1 MSQDLAQYADIIEQL
16 KPVVNEPEFN
26 QVLLQVASDIPKEK
40 RFLIK
45 MEVKRLAK
53 PCMRTIDLRG
63 HVDGKCKK
71 YPHEGRNHYMDDI
84 AVDKFEEQLRIF
96 GRYTYGVYEAVQSTE
111 NNFRLMQER
120 EVAQERV
127 EKARPDLKKRS
138 AVLEQFK
145 VPTVNLL
152 DYRQRNTERMNFAVA
167 VEIFNKYNESMRGL
181 SVDISL
187 EGLQVKLSKET
198 IFEKGELLF
207 IYFRGLESEFTMDK
221 KNGIAYKLVKIST
234 KNDVNYL
241 ALQRDSDHPNKSFDQ
256 FLESFI
262 HGNKRRYKV
271 NMNNTIEAITSKT
284 SEQYFSPR
292 SPTLPIYIDVVNQTL
307 VPRFA
312 MMNEVNR
319 ETLQYWQDEEDN
331 CRLNFLLTQERL
343 KRLLHKSE
351 EVRECFVYSFTHLQ
365 NSKVYFYSASFEE
378 LMQKDLLKQVFLG
391 FGSKKA
397 SWRVYKIALT
407 TMVPEQA
414 HIPLSIPDSVGS
426 KVKKLNTPL
435 SARLMSKLKN
445 LRYLAH
451 ITDVTSITGQ
461 ETYNDFTFNRDN
473 LSHLRNFGHPR
484 NRPPADI
491 QVVRFKNEELRIE
504 SRYRLRTHIEAR
516 FSGDDTVHK
525 GVSED
530 ISVHGLGLRVE
541 LTKEYVGS
549 LEGRVEVAFPRLQAI
564 TTSFDVMQLQYEI
577 IYHNVDKNILHLKA
591 APGDEGKT
599 ARSFFEE
606 LIKKNKA
613 NLHAESDEEEI
624 PGMGQALRCIN
635 ARNATSLSFL
645 MSKEGV
651 RYTPQAGIIGKQDER
666 VTLLTTQY
674 AERGN
679 VNLEFLF
686 RDRKQD
692 SPFVQSGVK
701 TVKLENMPLRQELF
715 VSFDNSQKDSRMAII
730 PRYSHKFESNT
741 QRQNFIKEAMNR
753 GQFIAIHVMLTTT
766 GKPDVSMLQTEINY
780 VTMYAMHRARELEK
794 KMWSIAAC
802 AHLVDVTDEVLVR
815 YGFTPAEIAQ
825 NRTLDGTTQ
834 IHNPKPTLAG
844 NGVNLEGAGSEN
856 SSSPQKPEAQNPQNA

>member
-1 MSQDLAQYADIIEQL
+1 MSQDLKQYADIIEQL
-16 KPVVNEPEFN
+16 KPMVNEPEFN
-26 QVLLQVASDIPKEK
+26 QVLLQTAADVPKEK

-71 YPHEGRNHYMDDI
+71 YVHEGRSHYMDDL
-84 AVDKFEEQLRIF
+84 AVDKFEEQIRVF
-96 GRYTYGVYEAVQSTE
+96 GRYTYGVYEAVQNTE
-111 NNFRLMQER
+111 NNFRLIR
-120 EVAQERV
+120 EKELAQERAHK
-127 EKARPDLKKRS
+127 ENPTAKKRS

-167 VEIFNKYNESMRGL
+167 VEVFNNAGQAMRGL

-187 EGLQVKLSKET
+187 EGLQIKLAKDAFFKTGET
-198 IFEKGELLF
+198 LF
-207 IYFRGLESEFTMDK
+207 IFFRGLENEFAMDK
-221 KNGIAYKLVKIST
+221 KNGIAYKLVKIIT

-241 ALQRDSDHPNKSFDQ
+241 ALQRDKDCPSPAFDK

-271 NMNNTIEAITSKT
+271 NMSNTIEAITSKT
-284 SEQYFSPR
+284 CEQYFSPR
-292 SPTLPIYIDVVNQTL
+292 SPTLPVYIDVINKTL

-312 MMNEVNR
+312 MVNEVNR
-319 ETLQYWQDEEDN
+319 ETVQYWQDEDEN

-343 KRLLHKSE
+343 MRLLNKSD
-351 EVRECFVYSFTHLQ
+351 EVREIFVFSFTHLH
-365 NSKVYFYSASFEE
+365 SDKVYFYSASFEE
-378 LMQKDLLKQVFLG
+378 LLQKDTLLKIFLG

-397 SWRVYKIALT
+397 SWRVFKITLT
-407 TMVPEQA
+407 DMVPEQA

-426 KVKKLNTPL
+426 KVKKLNTPP

-451 ITDVTSITGQ
+451 VTDVTSVTGQ
-461 ETYNDFTFNRDN
+461 ETYNEFTFNREN
-473 LSHLRNFGHPR
+473 LSHLRVFGHPR
-484 NRPPADI
+484 NRAPSNI
-491 QVVRFKNEELRIE
+491 HLVRFKYEEQRIE
-504 SRYRLRTHIEAR
+504 SRYQLRTQIEAR
-516 FSGDDTVHK
+516 FNNEDAVHK

-541 LTKEYVGS
+541 LNKEYKGS
-549 LEGRVEVAFPRLQAI
+549 LEGRIEVAFPRLQEIANA
-564 TTSFDVMQLQYEI
+564 FDVMHLQYEI
-577 IYHNVDKNILHLKA
+577 IYHNVEKNILHLKTM
-591 APGDEGKT
+591 PGEEGKS
-599 ARSFFEE
+599 ARAFFEE

-613 NLHAESDEEEI
+613 NLKVDNDEEEV
-624 PGMGQALRCIN
+624 PGIGQALRCIN

-651 RYTPQAGIIGKQDER
+651 RYTPQACIVGKQDER
-666 VTLLTTQY
+666 ITTLTTQY
-674 AERGN
+674 AEQGK

-692 SPFVQSGVK
+692 SPFVQSGIK
-701 TVKLENMPLRQELF
+701 AVKLENMPLRQELF
-715 VSFDNSQKDSRMAII
+715 ISFDASQKEPRMAII
-730 PRYSHKFESNT
+730 PRYSDKFESNE
-741 QRQNFIKEAMNR
+741 QRRAFIREAMVR

-766 GKPDVSMLQTEINY
+766 GKPDMSMLQTEINY

-802 AHLVDVTDEVLVR
+802 SHLVDVTDEVLIR
-815 YGFTPAEIAQ
+815 YGFTMEDITANKTLKSAVAQ
-825 NRTLDGTTQ
+825 NVVSRM
-834 IHNPKPTLAG
+834 A
-844 NGVNLEGAGSEN
+844 
-856 SSSPQKPEAQNPQNA
+856 

>member
-1 MSQDLAQYADIIEQL
+1 MSQDLKQYADIIEQL
-16 KPVVNEPEFN
+16 KPMVNEPEFN
-26 QVLLQVASDIPKEK
+26 QVLLQTAADVPKEK

-71 YPHEGRNHYMDDI
+71 YVHEGRSHYMDDL
-84 AVDKFEEQLRIF
+84 AVDKFEEQIRVF
-96 GRYTYGVYEAVQSTE
+96 GRYTYGVYEAVQNTE
-111 NNFRLMQER
+111 NNFRLMR
-120 EVAQERV
+120 EKELAQERAHK
-127 EKARPDLKKRS
+127 ENPTAKKRS

-167 VEIFNKYNESMRGL
+167 VEVFNNAGQAMHGL

-187 EGLQVKLSKET
+187 EGLQIKLAKDAFFKTGET
-198 IFEKGELLF
+198 LF
-207 IYFRGLESEFTMDK
+207 IFFRGLENEFAMDK
-221 KNGIAYKLVKIST
+221 KNGIAYKLVKIIT

-241 ALQRDSDHPNKSFDQ
+241 ALQRDKDCPSPAFDK

-271 NMNNTIEAITSKT
+271 NMSNTIEAITSKT
-284 SEQYFSPR
+284 CEQYFSPR
-292 SPTLPIYIDVVNQTL
+292 SPTLPVYIDVINKTL

-312 MMNEVNR
+312 MVNEVNR
-319 ETLQYWQDEEDN
+319 ETVQYWQDEEEN

-343 KRLLHKSE
+343 MRLLNKSD
-351 EVRECFVYSFTHLQ
+351 EVREIFVFSFTHLH
-365 NSKVYFYSASFEE
+365 SDKVYFYSASFEE
-378 LMQKDLLKQVFLG
+378 LLQKDILLKVFLG

-397 SWRVYKIALT
+397 SWRVFKITLT
-407 TMVPEQA
+407 DMVPEQA

-426 KVKKLNTPL
+426 KVKKLNTPP

-451 ITDVTSITGQ
+451 VTDVTSVTGQ
-461 ETYNDFTFNRDN
+461 ETYNEFTFNREN
-473 LSHLRNFGHPR
+473 LSHLRVFGHPR
-484 NRPPADI
+484 NRAPSNI
-491 QVVRFKNEELRIE
+491 HLVRFKYEEQRIE
-504 SRYRLRTHIEAR
+504 SRYQLRTQIEAR
-516 FSGDDTVHK
+516 FNNEDAVHK

-541 LTKEYVGS
+541 LNKEYKGS
-549 LEGRVEVAFPRLQAI
+549 LEGRIEVAFPRLQEIANA
-564 TTSFDVMQLQYEI
+564 FDVMHLQYEI
-577 IYHNVDKNILHLKA
+577 IYHNVEKNILHLKTM
-591 APGDEGKT
+591 PGEEGKS
-599 ARSFFEE
+599 ARAFFEE

-613 NLHAESDEEEI
+613 NLKVDNDEEEV
-624 PGMGQALRCIN
+624 PGIGQALRCIN

-651 RYTPQAGIIGKQDER
+651 RYTPQACIVGKQDER
-666 VTLLTTQY
+666 ITTLTTQY
-674 AERGN
+674 AEQGK

-692 SPFVQSGVK
+692 SPFVQSGIK
-701 TVKLENMPLRQELF
+701 AVKLENMPLRQELF
-715 VSFDNSQKDSRMAII
+715 ISFDASQKEPRMAII
-730 PRYSHKFESNT
+730 PRYSDKFESNE
-741 QRQNFIKEAMNR
+741 QRRAFIREAMVR

-766 GKPDVSMLQTEINY
+766 GKPDMSMLQTEINY

-802 AHLVDVTDEVLVR
+802 SHLVDVTDEVLIR
-815 YGFTPAEIAQ
+815 YGFTMEDITANKTLKSAVAQ
-825 NRTLDGTTQ
+825 NVVSRM
-834 IHNPKPTLAG
+834 A
-844 NGVNLEGAGSEN
+844 
-856 SSSPQKPEAQNPQNA
+856 

>member
-1 MSQDLAQYADIIEQL
+1 MSQDLKQYADIIEQL
-16 KPVVNEPEFN
+16 KPMVNEPEFN
-26 QVLLQVASDIPKEK
+26 QVLLQTAADVPKEK

-71 YPHEGRNHYMDDI
+71 YVHEGRSHYMDDL
-84 AVDKFEEQLRIF
+84 AVDKFEEQIRVF
-96 GRYTYGVYEAVQSTE
+96 GRYTYGVYEAVQNTE
-111 NNFRLMQER
+111 NNFRLIR
-120 EVAQERV
+120 EKELAQERAHK
-127 EKARPDLKKRS
+127 ENPTAKKRS

-167 VEIFNKYNESMRGL
+167 VEVFNNAGQAMRGL

-187 EGLQVKLSKET
+187 EGLQIKLAKDAFFKTGET
-198 IFEKGELLF
+198 LF
-207 IYFRGLESEFTMDK
+207 IFFRGLENEFVMDK
-221 KNGIAYKLVKIST
+221 KNGIAYKLVKIIT

-241 ALQRDSDHPNKSFDQ
+241 ALQRDKDCPSPAFDK

-271 NMNNTIEAITSKT
+271 NMSNTIEAITSKT
-284 SEQYFSPR
+284 CEQYFSPR
-292 SPTLPIYIDVVNQTL
+292 SPTLPVYIDVINKTL

-312 MMNEVNR
+312 MVNEVNR
-319 ETLQYWQDEEDN
+319 ETVQYWQDEDEN

-343 KRLLHKSE
+343 MRLLNKSD
-351 EVRECFVYSFTHLQ
+351 EVREIFVFSFTHLH
-365 NSKVYFYSASFEE
+365 SDKVYFYSASFEE
-378 LMQKDLLKQVFLG
+378 LLQKDTLLKIFLG

-397 SWRVYKIALT
+397 SWRVFKITLT
-407 TMVPEQA
+407 DMVPEQA

-426 KVKKLNTPL
+426 KVKKLNTPP

-451 ITDVTSITGQ
+451 VTDVTSVTGQ
-461 ETYNDFTFNRDN
+461 ETYNEFTFNREN
-473 LSHLRNFGHPR
+473 LSHLRVFGHPR
-484 NRPPADI
+484 NRAPSNI
-491 QVVRFKNEELRIE
+491 HLVRFKYEEQRIE
-504 SRYRLRTHIEAR
+504 SRYQLRTQIEAR
-516 FSGDDTVHK
+516 FNNEDVVHK

-541 LTKEYVGS
+541 LNKEYKGS
-549 LEGRVEVAFPRLQAI
+549 LEGRVEVAFPRLQEIAN
-564 TTSFDVMQLQYEI
+564 TFDVMHLQYEI
-577 IYHNVDKNILHLKA
+577 IYHNVEKNILHLKTM
-591 APGDEGKT
+591 PGEEGKS
-599 ARSFFEE
+599 ARAFFEE

-613 NLHAESDEEEI
+613 NLKVDNDEEEV
-624 PGMGQALRCIN
+624 PGIGQALRCIN

-651 RYTPQAGIIGKQDER
+651 RYTPQACIVGKQDER
-666 VTLLTTQY
+666 ITTLTTQY
-674 AERGN
+674 AEQGK

-692 SPFVQSGVK
+692 SPFVQSGIK
-701 TVKLENMPLRQELF
+701 AVKLENMPLRQELF
-715 VSFDNSQKDSRMAII
+715 ISFDASQKEPRMAII
-730 PRYSHKFESNT
+730 PRYSDKFESNE
-741 QRQNFIKEAMNR
+741 QRRAFIREAMVR

-766 GKPDVSMLQTEINY
+766 GKPDMSMLQTEINY

-802 AHLVDVTDEVLVR
+802 SHLVDVTDEVLIR
-815 YGFTPAEIAQ
+815 YGFTMEDITANKTLKSAVAQ
-825 NRTLDGTTQ
+825 NVVSRMT
-834 IHNPKPTLAG
+834 
-844 NGVNLEGAGSEN
+844 
-856 SSSPQKPEAQNPQNA
+856 

>member
-1 MSQDLAQYADIIEQL
+1 MSQDLKQYADIIEQL
-16 KPVVNEPEFN
+16 KPMVNEPEFN
-26 QVLLQVASDIPKEK
+26 QVLLQTAADVPKEK

-53 PCMRTIDLRG
+53 PCMRTNDLRG

-71 YPHEGRNHYMDDI
+71 YVHEGRSHYMDDL
-84 AVDKFEEQLRIF
+84 AVDKFEEQIRVF
-96 GRYTYGVYEAVQSTE
+96 GRYTYGVYEAVQNTE
-111 NNFRLMQER
+111 NNFRLIR
-120 EVAQERV
+120 EKELAQERAHK
-127 EKARPDLKKRS
+127 ENPTAKKRS

-167 VEIFNKYNESMRGL
+167 VEVFNNAGQAMRGL

-187 EGLQVKLSKET
+187 EGLQIKLAKDAFFKTGET
-198 IFEKGELLF
+198 LF
-207 IYFRGLESEFTMDK
+207 IFFRGLENEFAMDK
-221 KNGIAYKLVKIST
+221 KNGIAYKLVKIIT

-241 ALQRDSDHPNKSFDQ
+241 ALQRDKDCPSPAFDK

-271 NMNNTIEAITSKT
+271 NMSNTIEAITSKT
-284 SEQYFSPR
+284 CEQYFSPR
-292 SPTLPIYIDVVNQTL
+292 SPTLPVYIDVINKTL

-312 MMNEVNR
+312 MVNEVNR
-319 ETLQYWQDEEDN
+319 ETVQYWQDEDEN

-343 KRLLHKSE
+343 MRLLNKSD
-351 EVRECFVYSFTHLQ
+351 EVREIFVFSFTHLH
-365 NSKVYFYSASFEE
+365 SDKVYFYSASFEE
-378 LMQKDLLKQVFLG
+378 LLQKDTLLKIFLG

-397 SWRVYKIALT
+397 SWRVFKITLT
-407 TMVPEQA
+407 DMVPEQA

-426 KVKKLNTPL
+426 KVKKLNTPP

-451 ITDVTSITGQ
+451 VTDVTSVTGQ
-461 ETYNDFTFNRDN
+461 ETYNEFTFNREN
-473 LSHLRNFGHPR
+473 LSHLRVFGHPR
-484 NRPPADI
+484 NRAPSNI
-491 QVVRFKNEELRIE
+491 HLVRFKYEEQRIE
-504 SRYRLRTHIEAR
+504 SRYQLRTQIEAR
-516 FSGDDTVHK
+516 FNNEDAVHK

-541 LTKEYVGS
+541 LNKEYKGS
-549 LEGRVEVAFPRLQAI
+549 LEGRIEVAFPRLQEIAN
-564 TTSFDVMQLQYEI
+564 TFDVMHLQYEI
-577 IYHNVDKNILHLKA
+577 IYHNVEKNILHLKTM
-591 APGDEGKT
+591 PGEEGKS
-599 ARSFFEE
+599 ARAFFEE

-613 NLHAESDEEEI
+613 NLKVDNDEEEV
-624 PGMGQALRCIN
+624 PGIGQALRCIN

-651 RYTPQAGIIGKQDER
+651 RYTPQACIVGKQDER
-666 VTLLTTQY
+666 ITTLTTQY
-674 AERGN
+674 AEQGK

-692 SPFVQSGVK
+692 SPFVQSGIK
-701 TVKLENMPLRQELF
+701 AVKLENMPLRQELF
-715 VSFDNSQKDSRMAII
+715 ISFDASQKEPRMAII
-730 PRYSHKFESNT
+730 PRYSDKFESNE
-741 QRQNFIKEAMNR
+741 QRRAFIREAMVR

-766 GKPDVSMLQTEINY
+766 GKPDMSMLQTEINY

-802 AHLVDVTDEVLVR
+802 SHLVDVTDEVLIR
-815 YGFTPAEIAQ
+815 YGFTMEDITANKTLKSAVAQ
-825 NRTLDGTTQ
+825 NVVSRMT
-834 IHNPKPTLAG
+834 
-844 NGVNLEGAGSEN
+844 
-856 SSSPQKPEAQNPQNA
+856 

>member
-1 MSQDLAQYADIIEQL
+1 MSQDLKQYADIIEQL
-16 KPVVNEPEFN
+16 KPMVNEPEFN
-26 QVLLQVASDIPKEK
+26 QVLLQTAADVPKEK

-71 YPHEGRNHYMDDI
+71 YVHEGRSHYMDDL
-84 AVDKFEEQLRIF
+84 AVDKFEEQIRVF
-96 GRYTYGVYEAVQSTE
+96 GRYTYGVYEAVQNTE
-111 NNFRLMQER
+111 NNFRLMR
-120 EVAQERV
+120 EKELAQERAHK
-127 EKARPDLKKRS
+127 ENPTAKKRS

-167 VEIFNKYNESMRGL
+167 VEVFNNTGQAMRGL

-187 EGLQVKLSKET
+187 EGLQIKLAKDAFFKTGET
-198 IFEKGELLF
+198 LF
-207 IYFRGLESEFTMDK
+207 IFFRGLENEFAMDK
-221 KNGIAYKLVKIST
+221 KNGIAYKLVKIIT

-241 ALQRDSDHPNKSFDQ
+241 ALQRDKDCPSPAFDK

-271 NMNNTIEAITSKT
+271 NMSNTIEAITSKT
-284 SEQYFSPR
+284 CEQYFSPR
-292 SPTLPIYIDVVNQTL
+292 SPTLPVYIDVINKTL

-312 MMNEVNR
+312 MVNEVNR
-319 ETLQYWQDEEDN
+319 ETVQYWQDEEEN

-343 KRLLHKSE
+343 MRLLNKSD
-351 EVRECFVYSFTHLQ
+351 EVREIFVFSFTHLH
-365 NSKVYFYSASFEE
+365 SDKVYFYSASFEE
-378 LMQKDLLKQVFLG
+378 LLQKDILLKVFLG

-397 SWRVYKIALT
+397 SWRVFKITLT
-407 TMVPEQA
+407 DMVPEQA

-426 KVKKLNTPL
+426 KVKKLNTPP

-451 ITDVTSITGQ
+451 VTDVTSVTGQ
-461 ETYNDFTFNRDN
+461 ETYNEFTFNREN
-473 LSHLRNFGHPR
+473 LSHLRVFGHPR
-484 NRPPADI
+484 NRAPSNI
-491 QVVRFKNEELRIE
+491 HLVRFKYEEQRIE
-504 SRYRLRTHIEAR
+504 SRYQLRTQIEAR
-516 FSGDDTVHK
+516 FNNEDAVHK

-530 ISVHGLGLRVE
+530 ISIHGLGLRIE
-541 LTKEYVGS
+541 LNKEYKGS
-549 LEGRVEVAFPRLQAI
+549 LEGRIEVAFPRLQEIANA
-564 TTSFDVMQLQYEI
+564 FDVMHLQYEI
-577 IYHNVDKNILHLKA
+577 IYHNVEKNILHLKTM
-591 APGDEGKT
+591 PGEEGKS
-599 ARSFFEE
+599 ARAFFEE

-613 NLHAESDEEEI
+613 NLKVDNDEEEV
-624 PGMGQALRCIN
+624 PGIGQALRCIN

-651 RYTPQAGIIGKQDER
+651 RYTPQACIVGKQDER
-666 VTLLTTQY
+666 ITTLTTQY
-674 AERGN
+674 AEQGK

-692 SPFVQSGVK
+692 SPFVQSGIK
-701 TVKLENMPLRQELF
+701 AVKLENMPLRQELF
-715 VSFDNSQKDSRMAII
+715 ISFDASQKEPRMAII
-730 PRYSHKFESNT
+730 PRYSDKFESNE
-741 QRQNFIKEAMNR
+741 QRRAFIREAMVR

-766 GKPDVSMLQTEINY
+766 GKPDMSMLQTEINY

-802 AHLVDVTDEVLVR
+802 SHLVDVTDEVLIR
-815 YGFTPAEIAQ
+815 YGFTMEDITANKTLKSAVAQ
-825 NRTLDGTTQ
+825 NVVSRM
-834 IHNPKPTLAG
+834 A
-844 NGVNLEGAGSEN
+844 
-856 SSSPQKPEAQNPQNA
+856 

>member
-1 MSQDLAQYADIIEQL
+1 MSQDLKQYADIIEQL
-16 KPVVNEPEFN
+16 KPMVNEPEFN
-26 QVLLQVASDIPKEK
+26 QVLLQTAADVPKEK

-71 YPHEGRNHYMDDI
+71 YVHEGRSHYMDDL
-84 AVDKFEEQLRIF
+84 AVDKFEEQIRVF
-96 GRYTYGVYEAVQSTE
+96 GRYTYGVYEAVQNTE
-111 NNFRLMQER
+111 NNFRLMR
-120 EVAQERV
+120 EKELAQERAHK
-127 EKARPDLKKRS
+127 ENPTAKKRS

-167 VEIFNKYNESMRGL
+167 VEVFNNAGQAMRGL

-187 EGLQVKLSKET
+187 EGLQIKLAKDAFFKTGET
-198 IFEKGELLF
+198 LF
-207 IYFRGLESEFTMDK
+207 IFFRGLENEFAMDK
-221 KNGIAYKLVKIST
+221 KNGIAYKLVKIIT

-241 ALQRDSDHPNKSFDQ
+241 ALQRDKDCPSPAFDK

-271 NMNNTIEAITSKT
+271 NMSNTIEAITSKT
-284 SEQYFSPR
+284 CEQYFSPR
-292 SPTLPIYIDVVNQTL
+292 SPTLPVYIDVINKTL

-312 MMNEVNR
+312 MVNEVNR
-319 ETLQYWQDEEDN
+319 ETVQYWQDEEEN

-343 KRLLHKSE
+343 MRLLNKSD
-351 EVRECFVYSFTHLQ
+351 EVREIFVFSFTHLH
-365 NSKVYFYSASFEE
+365 SDKVYFYSASFEE
-378 LMQKDLLKQVFLG
+378 LLQKDILLKVFLG

-397 SWRVYKIALT
+397 SWRVFKITLT
-407 TMVPEQA
+407 DMVPEQA

-426 KVKKLNTPL
+426 KVKKLNTPP

-451 ITDVTSITGQ
+451 VTDVTSVTGQ
-461 ETYNDFTFNRDN
+461 ETYNEFTFNREN
-473 LSHLRNFGHPR
+473 LSHLRVFGHPR
-484 NRPPADI
+484 NRAPSNI
-491 QVVRFKNEELRIE
+491 HLVRFKYEEQRIE
-504 SRYRLRTHIEAR
+504 SRYQLRTQIEAR
-516 FSGDDTVHK
+516 FNNEDVVHK

-541 LTKEYVGS
+541 LNKEYKGS
-549 LEGRVEVAFPRLQAI
+549 LEGRIEVAFPRLQEIANA
-564 TTSFDVMQLQYEI
+564 FDVMHLQYEI
-577 IYHNVDKNILHLKA
+577 IYHNVEKNILHLKTM
-591 APGDEGKT
+591 PGEEGKS
-599 ARSFFEE
+599 ARAFFEE

-613 NLHAESDEEEI
+613 NLKVDNDEEEV
-624 PGMGQALRCIN
+624 PGIGQALRCIN

-651 RYTPQAGIIGKQDER
+651 RYTPQACIVGKQDER
-666 VTLLTTQY
+666 ITTLTTQY
-674 AERGN
+674 AEQGK

-692 SPFVQSGVK
+692 SPFVQSGIK
-701 TVKLENMPLRQELF
+701 AVKLENMPLRQELF
-715 VSFDNSQKDSRMAII
+715 ISFDASQKEPRMAII
-730 PRYSHKFESNT
+730 PRYSDKFESNE
-741 QRQNFIKEAMNR
+741 QRRAFIREAMVR

-766 GKPDVSMLQTEINY
+766 GKPDMSMLQTEINY

-802 AHLVDVTDEVLVR
+802 SHLVDVTDEVLIR
-815 YGFTPAEIAQ
+815 YGFTMEDITANKTLKSAVAQ
-825 NRTLDGTTQ
+825 NVVSRMT
-834 IHNPKPTLAG
+834 
-844 NGVNLEGAGSEN
+844 
-856 SSSPQKPEAQNPQNA
+856 

>member
-1 MSQDLAQYADIIEQL
+1 MSQDLKQYADIIEQL
-16 KPVVNEPEFN
+16 KPMVNEPEFN
-26 QVLLQVASDIPKEK
+26 QVLLQTAADVPKEK

-71 YPHEGRNHYMDDI
+71 YVHEGRSHYMDDL
-84 AVDKFEEQLRIF
+84 AVDKFEEQIRVF
-96 GRYTYGVYEAVQSTE
+96 GRYTYGVYEAVQNTE
-111 NNFRLMQER
+111 NNFRLIR
-120 EVAQERV
+120 EKELAQERAHK
-127 EKARPDLKKRS
+127 ENPTAKKRS

-167 VEIFNKYNESMRGL
+167 VEVFNNAGQAMRGL

-187 EGLQVKLSKET
+187 EGLQIKLAKDAFFKTGET
-198 IFEKGELLF
+198 LF
-207 IYFRGLESEFTMDK
+207 IFFRGLESEFAMDK
-221 KNGIAYKLVKIST
+221 KNGIAYKLVKIIT

-241 ALQRDSDHPNKSFDQ
+241 ALQRDKDRPSPAFDK

-271 NMNNTIEAITSKT
+271 NMSNTIEAITSKT
-284 SEQYFSPR
+284 CEQYFSPR
-292 SPTLPIYIDVVNQTL
+292 SPTLPVYIDVINKTL

-312 MMNEVNR
+312 MVNEVNR
-319 ETLQYWQDEEDN
+319 ETVQYWQDEDEN

-343 KRLLHKSE
+343 MRLLNKSD
-351 EVRECFVYSFTHLQ
+351 EVREIFVFSFTHLH
-365 NSKVYFYSASFEE
+365 SDKVYFYSASFEE
-378 LMQKDLLKQVFLG
+378 LLQKDTLLKIFLG

-397 SWRVYKIALT
+397 SWRVFKITLT
-407 TMVPEQA
+407 DMVPEQA

-426 KVKKLNTPL
+426 KVKKLNTPP

-451 ITDVTSITGQ
+451 VTDVTSVTGQ
-461 ETYNDFTFNRDN
+461 ETYNEFTFNREN
-473 LSHLRNFGHPR
+473 LSHLRVFGHPR
-484 NRPPADI
+484 NRAPSNI
-491 QVVRFKNEELRIE
+491 HLVRFKYEEQRIE
-504 SRYRLRTHIEAR
+504 SRYQLRTQIEAR
-516 FSGDDTVHK
+516 FNNEDAVHK

-541 LTKEYVGS
+541 LNKEYKGS
-549 LEGRVEVAFPRLQAI
+549 LEGRIEVAFPRLQEIANA
-564 TTSFDVMQLQYEI
+564 FDVMHLQYEI
-577 IYHNVDKNILHLKA
+577 IYHNVEKNILHLKTM
-591 APGDEGKT
+591 PGEEGKS
-599 ARSFFEE
+599 ARAFFEE

-613 NLHAESDEEEI
+613 NLKVDNDEEEV
-624 PGMGQALRCIN
+624 PGIGQALRCIN

-651 RYTPQAGIIGKQDER
+651 RYTPQACIVGKQDER
-666 VTLLTTQY
+666 ITTLTTQY
-674 AERGN
+674 AEQGK

-692 SPFVQSGVK
+692 SPFVQSGIK
-701 TVKLENMPLRQELF
+701 AVKLENMPLRQELF
-715 VSFDNSQKDSRMAII
+715 ISFDASQKEPRMAII
-730 PRYSHKFESNT
+730 PRYSDKFESNE
-741 QRQNFIKEAMNR
+741 QRRAFIREAMVR

-766 GKPDVSMLQTEINY
+766 GKPDMSMLQTEINY

-794 KMWSIAAC
+794 KMWSVAAC
-802 AHLVDVTDEVLVR
+802 SHLVDVTDEVLIR
-815 YGFTPAEIAQ
+815 YGFTMEDITANKTLKSAVAQ
-825 NRTLDGTTQ
+825 NIVSRM
-834 IHNPKPTLAG
+834 A
-844 NGVNLEGAGSEN
+844 
-856 SSSPQKPEAQNPQNA
+856 

>member
-1 MSQDLAQYADIIEQL
+1 MSQDLKQYADIIEQL
-16 KPVVNEPEFN
+16 KPMVNEPEFN
-26 QVLLQVASDIPKEK
+26 QVLLQTAADVPKEK

-71 YPHEGRNHYMDDI
+71 YVHEGRSHYMDDL
-84 AVDKFEEQLRIF
+84 AVDKFEEQIRVF
-96 GRYTYGVYEAVQSTE
+96 GRYTYGVYEAVQNTE
-111 NNFRLMQER
+111 NNFRLIR
-120 EVAQERV
+120 EKELAQERAHK
-127 EKARPDLKKRS
+127 ENPTAKKRS

-167 VEIFNKYNESMRGL
+167 VEVFNNAGQAMRGL

-187 EGLQVKLSKET
+187 EGLQIKLAKDAFFKTGET
-198 IFEKGELLF
+198 LF
-207 IYFRGLESEFTMDK
+207 IFFRGLENEFAMDK
-221 KNGIAYKLVKIST
+221 KNGIAYKLVKIIT

-241 ALQRDSDHPNKSFDQ
+241 ALQRDKDCPSPAFDK

-271 NMNNTIEAITSKT
+271 NMSNTIEAITSKT
-284 SEQYFSPR
+284 CEQYFSPR
-292 SPTLPIYIDVVNQTL
+292 SPTLPVYIDVINKTL

-312 MMNEVNR
+312 MVNEVNR
-319 ETLQYWQDEEDN
+319 ETVQYWQDEDEN

-343 KRLLHKSE
+343 MRLLNKSD
-351 EVRECFVYSFTHLQ
+351 EVREIFVFSFTHLH
-365 NSKVYFYSASFEE
+365 SDKVYFYSASFEE
-378 LMQKDLLKQVFLG
+378 LLQKDTLLKIFLG

-397 SWRVYKIALT
+397 SWRVFKITLT
-407 TMVPEQA
+407 DMVPEQA

-426 KVKKLNTPL
+426 KVKKLNTPP

-451 ITDVTSITGQ
+451 VTDVTSVTGQ
-461 ETYNDFTFNRDN
+461 ETYNEFTFNREN
-473 LSHLRNFGHPR
+473 LSHLRVFGHPR
-484 NRPPADI
+484 NRAPSNI
-491 QVVRFKNEELRIE
+491 HLVRFKYEEQRIE
-504 SRYRLRTHIEAR
+504 SRYQLRTQIEAR
-516 FSGDDTVHK
+516 FNNEDAVHK

-541 LTKEYVGS
+541 LNKEYKGS
-549 LEGRVEVAFPRLQAI
+549 LEGRVEVAFPRLQEIAN
-564 TTSFDVMQLQYEI
+564 TFDVMHLQYEI
-577 IYHNVDKNILHLKA
+577 IYHNVEKNILHLKTM
-591 APGDEGKT
+591 PGEEGKS
-599 ARSFFEE
+599 ARAFFEE

-613 NLHAESDEEEI
+613 NLKVDNDEEEV
-624 PGMGQALRCIN
+624 PGIGQALRCIN

-651 RYTPQAGIIGKQDER
+651 RYTPQACIVGKQDER
-666 VTLLTTQY
+666 ITTLTTQY
-674 AERGN
+674 AEQGK

-692 SPFVQSGVK
+692 SPFVQSGIK
-701 TVKLENMPLRQELF
+701 AVKLENMPLRQELF
-715 VSFDNSQKDSRMAII
+715 ISFDASQKEPRMAII
-730 PRYSHKFESNT
+730 PRYSDKFESNE
-741 QRQNFIKEAMNR
+741 QRRAFIREAMVR

-766 GKPDVSMLQTEINY
+766 GKPDMSMLQTEINY

-802 AHLVDVTDEVLVR
+802 SHLVDVTDEVLIR
-815 YGFTPAEIAQ
+815 YGFTMEDITANKTLKSAVAQ
-825 NRTLDGTTQ
+825 NVVSRM
-834 IHNPKPTLAG
+834 A
-844 NGVNLEGAGSEN
+844 
-856 SSSPQKPEAQNPQNA
+856 

>member
-1 MSQDLAQYADIIEQL
+1 MSQDLKQYADIIEQL
-16 KPVVNEPEFN
+16 KPMVNEPEFN
-26 QVLLQVASDIPKEK
+26 QVLLQTAADVPKEK

-71 YPHEGRNHYMDDI
+71 YVHEGRSHYMDDL
-84 AVDKFEEQLRIF
+84 AVDKFEEQIRVF
-96 GRYTYGVYEAVQSTE
+96 GRYTYGVYEAVQNTE
-111 NNFRLMQER
+111 NNFRLIR
-120 EVAQERV
+120 EKELAQERAHK
-127 EKARPDLKKRS
+127 ENPTAKKRS

-167 VEIFNKYNESMRGL
+167 VEVFNNAGQAMRGL

-187 EGLQVKLSKET
+187 EGLQIKLAKDAFFKTGET
-198 IFEKGELLF
+198 LF
-207 IYFRGLESEFTMDK
+207 IFFRGLENEFAMDK
-221 KNGIAYKLVKIST
+221 KNGIAYKLVKIIT

-241 ALQRDSDHPNKSFDQ
+241 ALQRDKDCPSPAFDK

-271 NMNNTIEAITSKT
+271 NMSNTIEAITSKT
-284 SEQYFSPR
+284 CEQYFSPR
-292 SPTLPIYIDVVNQTL
+292 SPTLPVYIDVINKTL

-312 MMNEVNR
+312 MVNEVNR
-319 ETLQYWQDEEDN
+319 ETVQYWQDEDEN

-343 KRLLHKSE
+343 MRLLNKSD
-351 EVRECFVYSFTHLQ
+351 EVREIFVFSFTHLH
-365 NSKVYFYSASFEE
+365 SDKVYFYSASFEE
-378 LMQKDLLKQVFLG
+378 LLQKDTLLKIFLG

-397 SWRVYKIALT
+397 SWRVFKITLT
-407 TMVPEQA
+407 DMVPEQA

-426 KVKKLNTPL
+426 KVKKLNTPP

-451 ITDVTSITGQ
+451 VTDVTSVTGQ
-461 ETYNDFTFNRDN
+461 ETYNEFTFNREN
-473 LSHLRNFGHPR
+473 LSHLRVFGHPR
-484 NRPPADI
+484 NRAPSNI
-491 QVVRFKNEELRIE
+491 HLVRFKYEEQRIE
-504 SRYRLRTHIEAR
+504 SRYQLRTQIEAR
-516 FSGDDTVHK
+516 FNNEDAVHK

-541 LTKEYVGS
+541 LNKEYKGS
-549 LEGRVEVAFPRLQAI
+549 LEGRIEVAFPRLQEIANA
-564 TTSFDVMQLQYEI
+564 FDVMHLQYEI
-577 IYHNVDKNILHLKA
+577 IYHNVEKNILHLKTM
-591 APGDEGKT
+591 PGEEGKS
-599 ARSFFEE
+599 ARAFFEE

-613 NLHAESDEEEI
+613 NLKVDNDEEEV
-624 PGMGQALRCIN
+624 PGIGQALRCIN

-651 RYTPQAGIIGKQDER
+651 RYTPQACIVGKQDER
-666 VTLLTTQY
+666 ITTLTTQY
-674 AERGN
+674 AEQGK

-692 SPFVQSGVK
+692 SPFVQSGIK
-701 TVKLENMPLRQELF
+701 AVKLENMPLRQELF
-715 VSFDNSQKDSRMAII
+715 ISFDASQKEPRMAII
-730 PRYSHKFESNT
+730 PRYSDKFESNE
-741 QRQNFIKEAMNR
+741 QRRAFIREAMVR

-766 GKPDVSMLQTEINY
+766 GKPDMSMLQTEINY

-802 AHLVDVTDEVLVR
+802 SHLVDVTDEVLIR
-815 YGFTPAEIAQ
+815 YGFTMEDITANKTLKSAVAQ
-825 NRTLDGTTQ
+825 NVVSRMT
-834 IHNPKPTLAG
+834 
-844 NGVNLEGAGSEN
+844 
-856 SSSPQKPEAQNPQNA
+856 

>member
-1 MSQDLAQYADIIEQL
+1 MSQDLKQYADIIEQL
-16 KPVVNEPEFN
+16 KPMVNEPEFN
-26 QVLLQVASDIPKEK
+26 QVLLQTAADVPKEK

-71 YPHEGRNHYMDDI
+71 YVHEGRSHYMDDL
-84 AVDKFEEQLRIF
+84 AVDKFEEQIRVF
-96 GRYTYGVYEAVQSTE
+96 GRYTYGVYEAVQNTE
-111 NNFRLMQER
+111 NNFRLIR
-120 EVAQERV
+120 EKELAQERAHK
-127 EKARPDLKKRS
+127 ENPTAKKRS

-167 VEIFNKYNESMRGL
+167 VEVFNNAGQAMRGL

-187 EGLQVKLSKET
+187 EGLQIKLAKDAFFKTGET
-198 IFEKGELLF
+198 LF
-207 IYFRGLESEFTMDK
+207 IFFRGLENEFAMDK
-221 KNGIAYKLVKIST
+221 KNGIAYKLVKIIT

-241 ALQRDSDHPNKSFDQ
+241 ALQRDKDCPSPAFDK

-271 NMNNTIEAITSKT
+271 NMSNTIEAITSKT
-284 SEQYFSPR
+284 CEQYFSPR
-292 SPTLPIYIDVVNQTL
+292 SPTLPVYIDVINKTL

-312 MMNEVNR
+312 MVNEVNR
-319 ETLQYWQDEEDN
+319 ETVQYWQDEDEN

-343 KRLLHKSE
+343 MRLLNKSD
-351 EVRECFVYSFTHLQ
+351 EVREIFVFSFTHLH
-365 NSKVYFYSASFEE
+365 SDKVYFYSASFEE
-378 LMQKDLLKQVFLG
+378 LLQKDTLLKIFLG

-397 SWRVYKIALT
+397 SWRVFKITLT
-407 TMVPEQA
+407 DMVPEQA

-426 KVKKLNTPL
+426 KVKKLNTPP

-451 ITDVTSITGQ
+451 VTDVTSVTGQ
-461 ETYNDFTFNRDN
+461 ETYNEFTFNREN
-473 LSHLRNFGHPR
+473 LSHLRVFGHPR
-484 NRPPADI
+484 NRAPSNI
-491 QVVRFKNEELRIE
+491 HLVRFKYEEQRIE
-504 SRYRLRTHIEAR
+504 SRYQLRTQIEAR
-516 FSGDDTVHK
+516 FNNEDVVHK

-541 LTKEYVGS
+541 LNKEYKGS
-549 LEGRVEVAFPRLQAI
+549 LEGRVEVAFPRLQEIAN
-564 TTSFDVMQLQYEI
+564 TFDVMHLQYEI
-577 IYHNVDKNILHLKA
+577 IYHNVEKNILHLKTM
-591 APGDEGKT
+591 PGEEGKS
-599 ARSFFEE
+599 ARAFFEE

-613 NLHAESDEEEI
+613 NLKVDNDEEEV
-624 PGMGQALRCIN
+624 PGIGQALRCIN

-651 RYTPQAGIIGKQDER
+651 RYTPQACIVGKQDER
-666 VTLLTTQY
+666 ITTLTTQY
-674 AERGN
+674 AEQGK

-692 SPFVQSGVK
+692 SPFVQSGIK
-701 TVKLENMPLRQELF
+701 AVKLENMPLRQELF
-715 VSFDNSQKDSRMAII
+715 ISFDASQKEPRMAII
-730 PRYSHKFESNT
+730 PRYSDKFESNE
-741 QRQNFIKEAMNR
+741 QRRAFIREAMVR

-766 GKPDVSMLQTEINY
+766 GKPDMSMLQTEINY

-802 AHLVDVTDEVLVR
+802 SHLVDVTDEVLIR
-815 YGFTPAEIAQ
+815 YGFTMEDITANKTLKSAVAQ
-825 NRTLDGTTQ
+825 NVVSRM
-834 IHNPKPTLAG
+834 A
-844 NGVNLEGAGSEN
+844 
-856 SSSPQKPEAQNPQNA
+856 

>member
-1 MSQDLAQYADIIEQL
+1 MSQDLKQYADIIEQL
-16 KPVVNEPEFN
+16 KPMVNEPEFN
-26 QVLLQVASDIPKEK
+26 QVLLQTASDVPKEK

-71 YPHEGRNHYMDDI
+71 YVHEGRSHYMDDL
-84 AVDKFEEQLRIF
+84 AVDKFEEQIRVF
-96 GRYTYGVYEAVQSTE
+96 GRYTYGVYEAVQNTE
-111 NNFRLMQER
+111 NNFRLIR
-120 EVAQERV
+120 EKELAQERAHK
-127 EKARPDLKKRS
+127 ENPTAKKRS

-167 VEIFNKYNESMRGL
+167 VEVFNNAGQAMRGL

-187 EGLQVKLSKET
+187 EGLQIKLAKDAFFKTGET
-198 IFEKGELLF
+198 LF
-207 IYFRGLESEFTMDK
+207 IFFRGLENEFAMDK
-221 KNGIAYKLVKIST
+221 KNGIAYKLVKIIT

-241 ALQRDSDHPNKSFDQ
+241 ALQRDKDCPSPAFDK

-271 NMNNTIEAITSKT
+271 NMSNTIEAITSKT
-284 SEQYFSPR
+284 CEQYFSPR
-292 SPTLPIYIDVVNQTL
+292 SPTLPVYIDVINKTL

-312 MMNEVNR
+312 MVNEVNR
-319 ETLQYWQDEEDN
+319 ETVQYWQDEDEN

-343 KRLLHKSE
+343 MRLLNKSD
-351 EVRECFVYSFTHLQ
+351 EVREIFVFSFTHLH
-365 NSKVYFYSASFEE
+365 SDKVYFYSASFEE
-378 LMQKDLLKQVFLG
+378 LLQKDTLLKIFLG

-397 SWRVYKIALT
+397 SWRVFKITLT
-407 TMVPEQA
+407 DMVPEQA

-426 KVKKLNTPL
+426 KVKKLNTPP

-451 ITDVTSITGQ
+451 VTDVTSVTGQ
-461 ETYNDFTFNRDN
+461 ETYNEFTFNREN
-473 LSHLRNFGHPR
+473 LSHLRVFGHPR
-484 NRPPADI
+484 NRAPSNI
-491 QVVRFKNEELRIE
+491 HLVRFKYEEQRIE
-504 SRYRLRTHIEAR
+504 SRYQLRTQIEAR
-516 FSGDDTVHK
+516 FNNEDVVHK

-541 LTKEYVGS
+541 LNKEYKGS
-549 LEGRVEVAFPRLQAI
+549 LEGRVEVAFPRLQEIAN
-564 TTSFDVMQLQYEI
+564 TFDVMHLQYEI
-577 IYHNVDKNILHLKA
+577 IYHNVEKNILHLKTM
-591 APGDEGKT
+591 PGEEGKS
-599 ARSFFEE
+599 ARAFFEE

-613 NLHAESDEEEI
+613 NLKVDNDEEEV
-624 PGMGQALRCIN
+624 PGIGQALRCIN

-651 RYTPQAGIIGKQDER
+651 RYTPQACIVGKQDER
-666 VTLLTTQY
+666 ITTLTTQY
-674 AERGN
+674 AEQGK

-692 SPFVQSGVK
+692 SPFVQSGIK
-701 TVKLENMPLRQELF
+701 AVKLENMPLRQELF
-715 VSFDNSQKDSRMAII
+715 ISFDASQKEPRMAII
-730 PRYSHKFESNT
+730 PRYSDKFESNE
-741 QRQNFIKEAMNR
+741 QRRAFIREAMVR

-766 GKPDVSMLQTEINY
+766 GKPDMSMLQTEINY

-802 AHLVDVTDEVLVR
+802 SHLVDVTDEVLIR
-815 YGFTPAEIAQ
+815 YGFTMEDITANKTLKSAVAQ
-825 NRTLDGTTQ
+825 NVVSRMT
-834 IHNPKPTLAG
+834 
-844 NGVNLEGAGSEN
+844 
-856 SSSPQKPEAQNPQNA
+856 

>member
-1 MSQDLAQYADIIEQL
+1 MSQDLKQYADIIEQL
-16 KPVVNEPEFN
+16 KPMVNEPEFN
-26 QVLLQVASDIPKEK
+26 QVLLQTAADVPKEK

-71 YPHEGRNHYMDDI
+71 YVHEGRSHYMDDL
-84 AVDKFEEQLRIF
+84 AVDKFEEQIRVF
-96 GRYTYGVYEAVQSTE
+96 GRYTYGVYEAVQNTE
-111 NNFRLMQER
+111 NNFRLIR
-120 EVAQERV
+120 EKELAQERAHK
-127 EKARPDLKKRS
+127 ENPTAKKRS

-167 VEIFNKYNESMRGL
+167 VEVFNNAGQAMRGL

-187 EGLQVKLSKET
+187 EGLQIKLAKDAFFKTGET
-198 IFEKGELLF
+198 LF
-207 IYFRGLESEFTMDK
+207 IFFRGLENEFAMDK
-221 KNGIAYKLVKIST
+221 KNGIAYKLVKIIT

-241 ALQRDSDHPNKSFDQ
+241 ALQRDKDCPSPAFDK

-271 NMNNTIEAITSKT
+271 NMSNTIEAITSKT
-284 SEQYFSPR
+284 CEQYFSPR
-292 SPTLPIYIDVVNQTL
+292 SPTLPVYIDVINKTL

-312 MMNEVNR
+312 MVNEVNR
-319 ETLQYWQDEEDN
+319 ETVQYWQDEDEN

-343 KRLLHKSE
+343 MRLLNKSD
-351 EVRECFVYSFTHLQ
+351 EVREIFVFSFTHLH
-365 NSKVYFYSASFEE
+365 SDKVYFYSASFEE
-378 LMQKDLLKQVFLG
+378 LLQKDILLKVFLG

-397 SWRVYKIALT
+397 SWRVFKITLT
-407 TMVPEQA
+407 DMVPEQA

-426 KVKKLNTPL
+426 KVKKLNTPP

-451 ITDVTSITGQ
+451 VTDVTSVTGQ
-461 ETYNDFTFNRDN
+461 ETYNEFTFNREN
-473 LSHLRNFGHPR
+473 LSHLRVFGHPR
-484 NRPPADI
+484 NRAPSNI
-491 QVVRFKNEELRIE
+491 HLVRFKYEEQRIE
-504 SRYRLRTHIEAR
+504 SRYQLRTQIEAR
-516 FSGDDTVHK
+516 FNNEDAVHK

-541 LTKEYVGS
+541 LNKEYKGS
-549 LEGRVEVAFPRLQAI
+549 LEGRIEVAFPRLQEIANA
-564 TTSFDVMQLQYEI
+564 FDVMHLQYEI
-577 IYHNVDKNILHLKA
+577 IYHNVEKNILHLKTM
-591 APGDEGKT
+591 PGEEGKS
-599 ARSFFEE
+599 ARAFFEE

-613 NLHAESDEEEI
+613 NLKVDNDEEEV
-624 PGMGQALRCIN
+624 PGIGQALRCIN

-651 RYTPQAGIIGKQDER
+651 RYTPQACIVGKQDER
-666 VTLLTTQY
+666 ITTLTTQY
-674 AERGN
+674 AEQGK

-692 SPFVQSGVK
+692 SPFVQSGIK
-701 TVKLENMPLRQELF
+701 AVKLENMPLRQELF
-715 VSFDNSQKDSRMAII
+715 ISFDASQKEPRMAII
-730 PRYSHKFESNT
+730 PRYSDKFESNE
-741 QRQNFIKEAMNR
+741 QRRAFIREAMVR

-766 GKPDVSMLQTEINY
+766 GKPDMSMLQTEINY

-802 AHLVDVTDEVLVR
+802 SHLVDVTDEVLIR
-815 YGFTPAEIAQ
+815 YGFTMEDITANKTLKSAVAQ
-825 NRTLDGTTQ
+825 NVVSRMT
-834 IHNPKPTLAG
+834 
-844 NGVNLEGAGSEN
+844 
-856 SSSPQKPEAQNPQNA
+856 

>member
-1 MSQDLAQYADIIEQL
+1 MSQDLKQYADIIEQL
-16 KPVVNEPEFN
+16 KPMVNEPEFN
-26 QVLLQVASDIPKEK
+26 QVLLQTAADVPKEK

-71 YPHEGRNHYMDDI
+71 YVHEGRSHYMDDL
-84 AVDKFEEQLRIF
+84 AVDKFEEQIRVF
-96 GRYTYGVYEAVQSTE
+96 GRYTYGVYEAVQNTE
-111 NNFRLMQER
+111 NNFRLMR
-120 EVAQERV
+120 EKELAQERAHK
-127 EKARPDLKKRS
+127 ENPTAKKRS

-167 VEIFNKYNESMRGL
+167 VEVFNNTGQAMRGL

-187 EGLQVKLSKET
+187 EGLQIKLAKDAFFKTGET
-198 IFEKGELLF
+198 LF
-207 IYFRGLESEFTMDK
+207 IFFRGLENEFAMDK
-221 KNGIAYKLVKIST
+221 KNGIAYKLVKIIT

-241 ALQRDSDHPNKSFDQ
+241 ALQRDKDRPSPAFDK

-271 NMNNTIEAITSKT
+271 NMSNTIEAITSKT
-284 SEQYFSPR
+284 CEQYFSPR
-292 SPTLPIYIDVVNQTL
+292 SPTLPVYIDVINKTL

-312 MMNEVNR
+312 MVNEVNR
-319 ETLQYWQDEEDN
+319 ETVQYWQDEEEN

-343 KRLLHKSE
+343 MRLLNKSD
-351 EVRECFVYSFTHLQ
+351 EVREIFVFSFTHLH
-365 NSKVYFYSASFEE
+365 SDKVYFYSASFEE
-378 LMQKDLLKQVFLG
+378 LLQKDILLKVFLG

-397 SWRVYKIALT
+397 SWRVFKITLT
-407 TMVPEQA
+407 DMVPEQA

-426 KVKKLNTPL
+426 KVKKLNTPP

-451 ITDVTSITGQ
+451 VTDVTSVTGQ
-461 ETYNDFTFNRDN
+461 ETYNEFTFNREN
-473 LSHLRNFGHPR
+473 LSHLRVFGHPR
-484 NRPPADI
+484 NRAPSNI
-491 QVVRFKNEELRIE
+491 HLVRFKYEEQRIE
-504 SRYRLRTHIEAR
+504 SRYQLRTQIEAR
-516 FSGDDTVHK
+516 FNNEDAVHK

-541 LTKEYVGS
+541 LNKEYKGS
-549 LEGRVEVAFPRLQAI
+549 LEGRIEVAFPRLQEIANA
-564 TTSFDVMQLQYEI
+564 FDVMHLQYEI
-577 IYHNVDKNILHLKA
+577 IYHNVEKNILHLKTM
-591 APGDEGKT
+591 PGEEGKS
-599 ARSFFEE
+599 ARAFFEE

-613 NLHAESDEEEI
+613 NLKVDNDEEEV
-624 PGMGQALRCIN
+624 PGIGQALRCIN

-651 RYTPQAGIIGKQDER
+651 RYTPQACIVGKQDER
-666 VTLLTTQY
+666 ITTLTTQY
-674 AERGN
+674 AEQGK

-692 SPFVQSGVK
+692 SPFVQSGIK
-701 TVKLENMPLRQELF
+701 AVKLENMPLRQELF
-715 VSFDNSQKDSRMAII
+715 ISFDASQKEPRMAII
-730 PRYSHKFESNT
+730 PRYSDKFESNE
-741 QRQNFIKEAMNR
+741 QRRAFIREAMVR

-766 GKPDVSMLQTEINY
+766 GKPDMSMLQTEINY

-802 AHLVDVTDEVLVR
+802 SHLVDVTDEVLIR
-815 YGFTPAEIAQ
+815 YGFTMEDITANKTLKSAVAQ
-825 NRTLDGTTQ
+825 NVVSRMT
-834 IHNPKPTLAG
+834 
-844 NGVNLEGAGSEN
+844 
-856 SSSPQKPEAQNPQNA
+856 